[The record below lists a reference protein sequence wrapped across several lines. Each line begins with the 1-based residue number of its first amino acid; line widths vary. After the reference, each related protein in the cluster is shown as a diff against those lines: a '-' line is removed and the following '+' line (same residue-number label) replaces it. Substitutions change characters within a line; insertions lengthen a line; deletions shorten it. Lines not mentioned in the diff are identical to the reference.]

1 MRRVDSVFSAKILL
15 FGEYTVIFD
24 SKALTIPYSFFNG
37 HLSYV
42 GEDKYTR
49 YDMAVQS
56 NNELHTY
63 HDFFMKNKSLI
74 EEASLDIL
82 RFRKDLGNGLYFES
96 NIPQGFGVGS
106 SGALVA
112 AIYEKYSTR
121 RIEVDDQDSDRTLK
135 YIFSLMESYF
145 HGTSSGMDPLNCY
158 IGEPLLFSSNDDIKR
173 VSVPHH
179 KNNRDGAIFLINSGF
194 PSTTGPLVKR
204 FLDKTLDSGY
214 KRLIIDDLMPLND
227 MCIGYITRG
236 NMISFFEFLGKMSAL
251 QMELFRDMIPNR
263 FVSLWRNG
271 LSSGDFSLKLCG
283 SGGGGFLLGF
293 TRDYQTAKEFMRS
306 EGFEI
311 MPVFKNSS
319 FRTKEPE

>member
-1 MRRVDSVFSAKILL
+1 MRR
-15 FGEYTVIFD
+15 
-24 SKALTIPYSFFNG
+24 P
-37 HLSYV
+37 
-42 GEDKYTR
+42 R
-49 YDMAVQS
+49 
-56 NNELHTY
+56 
-63 HDFFMKNKSLI
+63 
-74 EEASLDIL
+74 LDIL
-82 RFRKDLGNGLYFES
+82 RFRKDLDDGLYFES

-112 AIYEKYSTR
+112 AIYEKYSSN

-179 KNNRDGAIFLINSGF
+179 ENNRDGAIFLINSGF

-204 FLDKTLDSGY
+204 FLDRTLDPGY
-214 KRLIIDDLMPLND
+214 KRLIIDDLIPLND

-263 FVSLWRNG
+263 FVSLWKNG

-293 TRDYQTAKEFMRS
+293 TRDYQTAKEIMRS